1 MKYLEDNNVCVT
13 KLVTDRHIQVSAY
26 MANEK
31 PEVEHSYDV
40 WHVAKGMI
48 VFTVYGFHYYIYRN
62 LVITLIVSLPNLFRI
77 NNLFHTVGNDVSS
90 QVVELIVLSGMP
102 SPLCANARPFCW
114 LIIQTCSNVSGLSQ
128 WRPCIGVSI
137 TMLPLCLGTIV

>member
-1 MKYLEDNNVCVT
+1 MELESLKRQMKYLEDNNFCVT
-13 KLVTDRHIQVSAY
+13 NLVTDRHIQFSAY

-40 WHVAKGMI
+40 WHVAKGRI

-90 QVVELIVLSGMP
+90 QVV
-102 SPLCANARPFCW
+102 
-114 LIIQTCSNVSGLSQ
+114 
-128 WRPCIGVSI
+128 
-137 TMLPLCLGTIV
+137 